1 MVISCRAGS
10 LPSSQKKEK
19 AEEALKKASE
29 AEQKNTNKK
38 IQKLIKASTLEK
50 NIVKAIVAGK
60 RLPSPKNR
68 QFQKT
73 NCLWHHQRKNREGL
87 QVRPWYKI

>member
-1 MVISCRAGS
+1 LKM
-10 LPSSQKKEK
+10 KKSK
-19 AEEALKKASE
+19 IRRKKTE
-29 AEQKNTNKK
+29 VK

-73 NCLWHHQRKNREGL
+73 NCLWQRKNREGL